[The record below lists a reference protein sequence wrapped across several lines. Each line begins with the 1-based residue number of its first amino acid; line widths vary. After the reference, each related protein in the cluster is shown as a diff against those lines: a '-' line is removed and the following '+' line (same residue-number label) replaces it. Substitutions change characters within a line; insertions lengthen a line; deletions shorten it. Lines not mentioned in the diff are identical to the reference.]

1 MAEYGEKLLLLINI
15 VNHNS
20 RSQRYKRKRYIP
32 YMWES
37 DHHHL
42 ALKPPERVDYLKFR
56 TVVRMTK
63 QQKSNKQTKSYCKTI
78 HSE

>member
-1 MAEYGEKLLLLINI
+1 MIILE
-15 VNHNS
+15 VNDIRGKDTYH
-20 RSQRYKRKRYIP
+20 I
-32 YMWES
+32 WEF